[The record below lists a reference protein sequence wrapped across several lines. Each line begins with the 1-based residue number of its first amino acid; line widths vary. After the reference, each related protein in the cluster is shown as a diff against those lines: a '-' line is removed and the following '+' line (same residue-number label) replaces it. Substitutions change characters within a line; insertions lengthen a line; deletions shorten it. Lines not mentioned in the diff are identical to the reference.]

1 MEKNHQAE
9 ILETMMQADFY
20 PHPVETI
27 ERRET
32 HISTVFLTGPVV
44 YKIKKPVDLGFLD
57 FTSLEKRQRYCLQ
70 EIALNRRL
78 SHGVYIDAVP
88 ITCND
93 GIYALNGPGETVEFA
108 VKMHQLAETDSMQ
121 QRLMRAT
128 LDDGDIESLIRLLV
142 GFFAQTATLNDVD
155 PSTTLAWELN
165 LQRAEPF
172 AGVWIDRRQ
181 FEFVRSAAGSF
192 YRRHRQL
199 FLRRRRDGKIKDG
212 HGDLRTDHIYFT
224 RSGIQVIDCIE
235 FNDRLRV
242 LDIISDLAFL
252 IMDLEYNHFPET
264 ASSLIRRYV
273 KQTDDIGALPLLP
286 FFCCYRA
293 MVRCKVT
300 CFRLQECSHRRAD
313 FAMLKAAAQ
322 HYLAMAHGYATAFSR
337 PILWVV
343 CGLPASGKSTI
354 ARALATVVDVNVIRS
369 DVIRKELFA
378 GGSTAPS
385 NPQAFGQ
392 AMYSALASQ
401 ATYERMFA
409 LALEDLKKGKS
420 VVIDA
425 TFSRAT
431 RRSQA
436 LRIAAGRQAIPVF
449 IECRAGEATL
459 AARLLKRET
468 GPSVSDA
475 RLIHLEAFKKRY
487 QPMVRIG
494 NEIHIPVDTENPPA
508 VCLRHIML
516 TDALFVDCLQGFPR
530 KGGRHV

>member
-9 ILETMMQADFY
+9 ILKTMMQADFY
-20 PHPVETI
+20 PHPVETV

-32 HISTVFLTGPVV
+32 HISTVFLTGPFV

-57 FTSLEKRQRYCLQ
+57 FTSLEKRQQYCLQ

-88 ITCND
+88 ITCHD
-93 GIYALNGPGETVEFA
+93 GTYALKGSGETVEFA

-121 QRLMRAT
+121 QRLKHAT
-128 LDDGDIESLIRLLV
+128 LDDGDIESLARLLV
-142 GFFAQTATLNDVD
+142 GFFAQTAALDHVD
-155 PSTTLAWELN
+155 LSVAPAWEAN

-181 FEFVRSAAGSF
+181 FEFVRSAARSF
-192 YRRHRQL
+192 YRRHQNL
-199 FLRRRRDGKIKDG
+199 FLRRRTDGKIKDG

-224 RSGIQVIDCIE
+224 KSGIQVIDCIE
-235 FNDRLRV
+235 FNDTLRV
-242 LDIISDLAFL
+242 LDIINDLAFL
-252 IMDLEYNHFPET
+252 AMDLEYNHFPET
-264 ASSLIRRYV
+264 ARMLIRSYV
-273 KQTDDIGALPLLP
+273 EQTDDVGALPLLD
-286 FFCCYRA
+286 FYRCYRA
-293 MVRCKVT
+293 MVRCKVS
-300 CFRLQECSHRRAD
+300 CFRLRECDDRGAD
-313 FAMLKAAAQ
+313 RDMQKAAAER
-322 HYLAMAHGYATAFSR
+322 YLAMAHGYATAFSR

-354 ARALATVVDVNVIRS
+354 ASMLASVLDINVLRS

-378 GGSTAPS
+378 GGSSAPS
-385 NPQAFGQ
+385 NPHAFGQ
-392 AMYSALASQ
+392 EMYSALASQ

-409 LALEDLKKGKS
+409 LAQEDLKRGKS

-431 RRSQA
+431 RRNQA
-436 LRIAAGRQAIPVF
+436 LRIAADRQAIPVF
-449 IECRAGEATL
+449 IECRAAEATL
-459 AARLLKRET
+459 AVRLLKRET
-468 GPSVSDA
+468 ESSVSDA
-475 RLIHLEAFKKRY
+475 RLIHLAPFKKRY

-508 VCLRHIML
+508 VCLRHILL
-516 TDALFVDCLQGFPR
+516 TDALFVGC
-530 KGGRHV
+530 